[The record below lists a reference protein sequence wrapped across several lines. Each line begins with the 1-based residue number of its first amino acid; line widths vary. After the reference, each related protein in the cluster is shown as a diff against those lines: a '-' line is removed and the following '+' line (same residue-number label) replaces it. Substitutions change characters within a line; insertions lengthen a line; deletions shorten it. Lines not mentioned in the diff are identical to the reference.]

1 MSLTAALNSAVSALR
16 VNQAQIQLASS
27 NIAHAQDPNYTK
39 KTLRTESVT
48 FGNGQVG
55 GVMISGYASTLSVT
69 LRKQVEAQTAT
80 SGGSAATNDFMSR
93 IQDLL
98 GTSADQSGLT
108 KAMNSFTSAWQDF
121 QSEPDSAAAQ
131 QAIIGAGSQMG
142 DEIHRVAAGL
152 DQLDADVRATTGNS
166 VNQLNDLL
174 KQLFQVNLQLKTA
187 QTDSSATA
195 DLTDQ
200 RDTLVKQIAQYVDVR
215 TVEQDDGSVSLFTS
229 GGLQLLDGPPSL
241 FTYDGTNVTRVGDT
255 TPINNQLSSGSIH
268 ALLNF
273 RQDSSASGKPV
284 SMDPGTEVIRKLR
297 AQLDMM
303 VGALTTT
310 AGTPPSLSAAYNAAA
325 TSQRVSASFQ
335 TTVTPTPSQAQ
346 YSTVSLSGSMQT
358 GDIFTV
364 TVKGKNFSYTATD
377 ADKSLDQIAAQLSGQ
392 INADTTL
399 GITAIPGTASLQLVG
414 NTPGQSFTV
423 QTTVNNQIPELDG
436 SLFTGTNR
444 YDFQLN
450 AALLNGSLQL
460 KKNSA
465 SDVVNSLTSTDRNF
479 LSTGIALT
487 SVSYS
492 GMMTGVVGNSISGA
506 KQISDQAKFDS
517 DALDMSTQRYQSDTG
532 VNLDEEIANL
542 QVLQNAYAASARLL
556 TVVQEMFDTLEQAVR

>member
-16 VNQAQIQLASS
+16 VNQAQVQLTSS
-27 NIAHAQDPNYTK
+27 NIAHAQDPNYTR
-39 KTLRTESVT
+39 KTLKTESVT

-80 SGGSAATNDFMSR
+80 SGASDATSDYMAR

-98 GTSADQSGLT
+98 GTSADQSSLT
-108 KAMNSFTSAWQDF
+108 KAMNSFLSAWQSF
-121 QSEPDSAAAQ
+121 QSQPDSAAAQ
-131 QAIIGAGSQMG
+131 QAIIGAGSQIG
-142 DEIHRVAAGL
+142 DEIHRVATGL
-152 DQLDADVRATTGNS
+152 DQLDTDVRTDTGNS
-166 VNQLNDLL
+166 VDQLNDLL
-174 KQLFQVNLQLKTA
+174 KQLFQVNLQMKTA
-187 QTDSSATA
+187 QSDSSASA
-195 DLTDQ
+195 DLMDQ
-200 RDTLVKQIAQYVDVR
+200 RDNLVKQIAQYVDVR
-215 TVEQDDGSVSLFTS
+215 TVEQDDGSVSLFTAA
-229 GGLQLLDGPPSL
+229 GLQLLDGPPSL
-241 FTYDGTNVTRVGDT
+241 FSFDGTNVIRVSDGAS
-255 TPINNQLSSGSIH
+255 INNQLNGGRIH
-268 ALLNF
+268 ALLDF

-303 VGALTTT
+303 VGALTAT
-310 AGTPPSLSAAYNAAA
+310 AGTPPSLSAAYDAAA

-335 TTVTPTPSQAQ
+335 TTVKPTPTQSQ
-346 YSTVSLSGSMQT
+346 YTTVNFSGALQT
-358 GDIFTV
+358 GDIFSV
-364 TVKGKNFSYTATD
+364 TVQGKNFSYTATD
-377 ADKSLDQIAAQLSGQ
+377 ADKSLDQIAAQISAQ
-392 INADTTL
+392 INADTTI
-399 GITAIPGTASLQLVG
+399 GVQAIPGTASLQLVG
-414 NTPGQSFTV
+414 NTLGQSFTV

-436 SLFTGTNR
+436 SLFTGSNR
-444 YDFQLN
+444 YDFQMN

-465 SDVVNSLTSTDRNF
+465 SDVVKALTTTDRNF

-506 KQISDQAKFDS
+506 KMLSDQSKFDS
-517 DALDMSTQRYQSDTG
+517 DALNMSTQRYQSDTG

>member
-16 VNQAQIQLASS
+16 VNQAQVQLTSS
-27 NIAHAQDPNYTK
+27 NIAHAQDPNYTR
-39 KTLRTESVT
+39 KTLKTESVT

-80 SGGSAATNDFMSR
+80 SGASDATSDYMAR

-98 GTSADQSGLT
+98 GTSADQSSLT
-108 KAMNSFTSAWQDF
+108 KAMNSFLSAWQDF

-131 QAIIGAGSQMG
+131 QAIIGAGSQIG
-142 DEIHRVAAGL
+142 DEIHRVATGL
-152 DQLDADVRATTGNS
+152 DQLDTDVRTDTGNS
-166 VNQLNDLL
+166 VDQLNDLL
-174 KQLFQVNLQLKTA
+174 KQLFQVNLQMKTA
-187 QTDSSATA
+187 QSDSSASA
-195 DLTDQ
+195 DLMDQ
-200 RDTLVKQIAQYVDVR
+200 RDNLVKQIAQYVDVR
-215 TVEQDDGSVSLFTS
+215 TVEQDDGSVSLFTAA
-229 GGLQLLDGPPSL
+229 GLQLLDGPPSL
-241 FTYDGTNVTRVGDT
+241 FSFDGTNVIRVSDGAS
-255 TPINNQLSSGSIH
+255 INNQLNGGRIH

-303 VGALTTT
+303 VGALTAT
-310 AGTPPSLSAAYNAAA
+310 AGTPPSLSAAYDAAA

-335 TTVTPTPSQAQ
+335 TTVKPTPTQSQ
-346 YSTVSLSGSMQT
+346 YTTVNFSGALQT
-358 GDIFTV
+358 GDIFSV

-377 ADKSLDQIAAQLSGQ
+377 ADKSLDQIAAQISAQ
-392 INADTTL
+392 INADTTI
-399 GITAIPGTASLQLVG
+399 GVQAIPGTASLQLVG
-414 NTPGQSFTV
+414 NTLGQSFTV

-436 SLFTGTNR
+436 SLFTGSNR
-444 YDFQLN
+444 YDFQMN

-465 SDVVNSLTSTDRNF
+465 SDVVKALTTTDRNF

-506 KQISDQAKFDS
+506 KMLSDQSKFDS
-517 DALDMSTQRYQSDTG
+517 DALNMSTQRYQSDTG